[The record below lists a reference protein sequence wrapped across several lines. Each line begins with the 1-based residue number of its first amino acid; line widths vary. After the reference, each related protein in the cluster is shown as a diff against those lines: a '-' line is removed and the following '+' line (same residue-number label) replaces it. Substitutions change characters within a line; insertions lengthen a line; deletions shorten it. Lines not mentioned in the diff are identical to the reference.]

1 MTASKSH
8 ATLDTP
14 IGAIHLAASAA
25 GLTHAVYPTR
35 DHGRPSG
42 DGTLE
47 AAAIIAETSR
57 QLREY
62 FAGRRHDF
70 DLPLAPEGT
79 EFQLATW
86 RALQTIPFGETISY
100 ADLAARVGRPRA
112 ARAVGAANGA
122 NPISVIVPCH
132 RVIGKNGTLTGYA
145 GGVDTKQ
152 TLLTL
157 EQRAQAAG

>member
-1 MTASKSH
+1 MTSHASC

-14 IGAIHLAASAA
+14 IGAIHLAATRE

-35 DHGRPSG
+35 DHGWPEG
-42 DGTLE
+42 DGSAE
-47 AAAIIAETSR
+47 AAQIVSETAR
-57 QLREY
+57 QLRQF
-62 FAGRRHDF
+62 FAGERRDF
-70 DLPLAPEGT
+70 DLPLAPAGA

-86 RALQTIPFGETISY
+86 RALRTIPFGETISY
-100 ADLAARVGRPRA
+100 AELAARVGRPNA

-145 GGVDTKQ
+145 GGLTAKG
-152 TLLTL
+152 TLLDL
-157 EQRAQAAG
+157 EAHARR